1 MNASAPFSVCVA
13 TARAAGAVAV
23 IEVRGPGALAAVRR
37 LANASTLTAGRVV
50 LARLVDDG
58 EQLDEAL
65 LVVCDDGVDVCLH
78 GGVAVVERC
87 VRALGGE
94 TLLPPATTWSQVATR
109 RLPFAVSEAGARILL
124 DQSEGALE
132 RALAELATAPAA
144 AARARELAE
153 LGRAAQPYLLPPR
166 VVLAGPVNAG
176 KSTLFNVLAGRE
188 RVLASP
194 LAGTTRD
201 AVRELVQ
208 GGDLVIELVDTAGR
222 RALER
227 SATGERDDALDRP
240 DGPFVA
246 DDVNEESASA
256 RERAERPYEVAPDAH
271 ALERAG
277 QRLGARVARAAD
289 LVLWCSPADAPAP
302 VPREFVG
309 ARVVSLVT
317 RADLVSAVG
326 ETLGVSA
333 ATDVQA
339 ARRVVWRAIGA
350 ALRLVAAPWQSGRAV
365 AFDERLAARLEHV
378 AIGGD
383 DAVRRASLAG
393 AFTPAAV
400 LTDGH
405 ASEQRAFDGRA
416 PRT

>member
-1 MNASAPFSVCVA
+1 
-13 TARAAGAVAV
+13 
-23 IEVRGPGALAAVRR
+23 
-37 LANASTLTAGRVV
+37 
-50 LARLVDDG
+50 
-58 EQLDEAL
+58 
-65 LVVCDDGVDVCLH
+65 
-78 GGVAVVERC
+78 
-87 VRALGGE
+87 
-94 TLLPPATTWSQVATR
+94 
-109 RLPFAVSEAGARILL
+109 
-124 DQSEGALE
+124 
-132 RALAELATAPAA
+132 
-144 AARARELAE
+144 
-153 LGRAAQPYLLPPR
+153 
-166 VVLAGPVNAG
+166 
-176 KSTLFNVLAGRE
+176 
-188 RVLASP
+188 
-194 LAGTTRD
+194 
-201 AVRELVQ
+201 
-208 GGDLVIELVDTAGR
+208 VIELVDTAGR

>member
-1 MNASAPFSVCVA
+1 MNASAPYFVSVA

-37 LANASTLTAGRVV
+37 LANASALTPGRVV

-58 EQLDEAL
+58 EELDEAL
-65 LVVCDDGVDVCLH
+65 LVVRDDGVDVCLH

-87 VRALGGE
+87 VRAFGGE
-94 TLLPPATTWSQVATR
+94 TPLPPAATWSQVAAR

-132 RALAELATAPAA
+132 RALGALATASEA
-144 AARARELAE
+144 AARARELAQ
-153 LGRAAQPYLLPPR
+153 LGRAAQPYLTPPR

-201 AVRELVQ
+201 VVRELVQ

-222 RALER
+222 SGFEWPAG
-227 SATGERDDALDRP
+227 GERTTTLDRR
-240 DGPFVA
+240 G
-246 DDVNEESASA
+246 ASWA
-256 RERAERPYEVAPDAH
+256 DAH
-271 ALERAG
+271 EVLAAHESTEAADGAADEALPDLLALERAG
-277 QRLGARVARAAD
+277 QRLGARVAGAAD
-289 LVLWCSPADAPAP
+289 LVLWCAPADAPVP
-302 VPREFVG
+302 VPPDLDG
-309 ARVVSLVT
+309 ARVVTLVT
-317 RADLVSAVG
+317 RADLASVEGRGPALSA
-326 ETLGVSA
+326 T
-333 ATDVQA
+333 TDVQV
-339 ARRVVWRAIGA
+339 ARSVVWRAIGA
-350 ALRLVAAPWQSGRAV
+350 ALQLAAAPWQPDRAV

-378 AIGGD
+378 ATGGD

-393 AFTPAAV
+393 AFTPSAV
-400 LTDGH
+400 LTD
-405 ASEQRAFDGRA
+405 ACSPAGRA